1 MTKQVEIKKK
11 NRLHYL
17 AISWHK
23 MPEELLMTL
32 RLVGKTISGVNMVF
46 KSYVNRIEIFGDIV
60 ETQDRWFHI
69 VQPYITNSFWIT
81 FCGDVNELTGIL
93 TNSEIIELEYPSSLR
108 RMNFHDEKKWV
119 VLEEQPMTDEYFSM
133 VKSEYPWLHK
143 KLWEH

>member
-1 MTKQVEIKKK
+1 
-11 NRLHYL
+11 
-17 AISWHK
+17 
-23 MPEELLMTL
+23 MTL